1 MEKQGHTSYCTPLLT
16 HPPNT
21 HSRPKKGAKRGARD
35 DDEPISED
43 EDEEVVAR
51 NAAQRAAE
59 DGPGDVVMADAQED
73 GNDENADPNAQE
85 VSGLPGFTKGQLQAV
100 GEALRECFLTPSEIL
115 GRPVS
120 DVQGRLAAKGVQFT
134 EEQMKSV
141 LSFLDQESL
150 EGRFGVPFTY
160 DVEHNIVYDMS

>member
-1 MEKQGHTSYCTPLLT
+1 M
-16 HPPNT
+16 
-21 HSRPKKGAKRGARD
+21 A
-35 DDEPISED
+35 
-43 EDEEVVAR
+43 AR

-59 DGPGDVVMADAQED
+59 MGIDTADVEMADMVDAHD
-73 GNDENADPNAQE
+73 TTNDENADPNAQE
-85 VSGLPGFTKGQLQAV
+85 VPGLPGVTKSQLQAV

-120 DVQGRLAAKGVQFT
+120 DVQARLASKGVHFT
-134 EEQMKSV
+134 GEQMKSV

-160 DVEHNIVYDMS
+160 DAEHSIVYDMS